1 MDFLTNAG
9 QWILQAAGAVSGI
22 AVAIFFY
29 SLWRWLQLKIA
40 GETAKVDAILD
51 RLLEDEAERLVK
63 WAEQAFPGMAGSD
76 KLRRVLD
83 MLLSLFPDAAE
94 ERLRAFVEA
103 AVYRVK
109 VEDAPYVIQPHLD
122 MDELRSDN

>member
-9 QWILQAAGAVSGI
+9 QWILQAVSAIAGI
-22 AVAIFFY
+22 ALALFAFA
-29 SLWRWLQLKIA
+29 LWRWLQLKIV
-40 GETAKVDAILD
+40 GETAKVDAVLD
-51 RLLEDEAERLVK
+51 GLLEREAERLVK
-63 WAEQAFPGMAGSD
+63 WAELAFPGMAGGD

-83 MLLSLFPDAAE
+83 MLLSLFPDATE

>member
-1 MDFLTNAG
+1 MDFLANAG
-9 QWILQAAGAVSGI
+9 QWILQAASAI
-22 AVAIFFY
+22 AGVALALIAFA
-29 SLWRWLQLKIA
+29 LWQWLQIKIA
-40 GETAKVDAILD
+40 GEGAKVDGLLDTILE
-51 RLLEDEAERLVK
+51 REAERLVK
-63 WAEQAFPGMAGSD
+63 WAELAFPGMAGGD

-83 MLLSLFPDAAE
+83 MLLSLFPDATE